1 MHCFCDT
8 YLFNVEFINNVPK
21 KKIKIAKTKDAM
33 ILCTMEISLKLNV
46 KRDLKKG
53 ADLKE

>member
-8 YLFNVEFINNVPK
+8 YLFNVEFINNAPK